1 MIYFFCLPGLISRD
15 TQHFFGVIFSPSA
28 GIVLLF
34 DLRNTEALESERM
47 KKTEDRLSN
56 QAD

>member
-1 MIYFFCLPGLISRD
+1 MIYFVSQDLSPGTPS
-15 TQHFFGVIFSPSA
+15 TVFGVIFSPSA